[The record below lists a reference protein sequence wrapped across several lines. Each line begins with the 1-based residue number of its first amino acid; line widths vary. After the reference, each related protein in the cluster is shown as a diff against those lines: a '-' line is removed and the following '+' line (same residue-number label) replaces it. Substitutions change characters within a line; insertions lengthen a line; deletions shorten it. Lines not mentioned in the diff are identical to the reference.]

1 MKMKLKSTIT
11 IPVTIKLSNYSQLAL
26 EHIDAMDDLA
36 KDHLSDIFE
45 EVLSNF
51 YKLRGSSL
59 DEEARNIFLSVADQM
74 NEMDMQEIEMLKSI
88 ELEMFPVFEAF
99 KVSV

>member
-1 MKMKLKSTIT
+1 MKSSIT

-45 EVLSNF
+45 EVLKNF
-51 YKLRGSSL
+51 YESRGSSL
-59 DEEARNIFLSVADQM
+59 DKEALNIFLSVADQM
-74 NEMDMQEIEMLKSI
+74 NEMNEQELEMRNSI
-88 ELEMFPVFEAF
+88 ELEMRPVFEAF